1 MLRVE
6 GLCTAYGRISV
17 LKEVS
22 LEVRAGEI
30 VALLGANGAG
40 KTTLLHTL
48 SGLHRQQRGRIF
60 LEGRNIDDTP
70 PHRRVMLGLG
80 HAPEGR
86 QVFKPLSVADNLR
99 LGAYRRKDGGIEAD
113 TEQIYR
119 MFPVLGEMRHRVAS
133 DLSGGQQQ
141 MLAIGR
147 ALMSRPKLLMLDE
160 PSLGLAPL
168 LIEQIFKVL
177 MRLREQG
184 VTILVVEQN
193 AAAALAIAD
202 RGYVLETGRVVHHGT
217 GQELLADPAVR
228 NAYLGI

>member
-6 GLCTAYGRISV
+6 GLCTAYGRVSV
-17 LKEVS
+17 LKDVT

-40 KTTLLHTL
+40 KTTLMHTI
-48 SGLHRQQRGRIF
+48 SGLHLQQSGSVW
-60 LEGRNIDDTP
+60 LEGAKLDAIS
-70 PHRRVMLGLG
+70 PHRRVGLGLG

-99 LGAYRRKDGGIEAD
+99 LGAYRRKDPEIEAD
-113 TEQIYR
+113 TDMVYA
-119 MFPVLGEMRHRVAS
+119 MFPVLGEMRRRVAT

-147 ALMSRPKLLMLDE
+147 ALMSRPKLLLLDE

-168 LIEQIFKVL
+168 LIDQIFEVL
-177 MRLREQG
+177 ARLREQG

-193 AAAALAIAD
+193 AAAALTVAD
-202 RGYVLETGRVVHHGT
+202 RGYVLETGRIVHSGT
-217 GQELLADPAVR
+217 GRALLADPAVR
-228 NAYLGI
+228 NAYLGV